1 MSHDEA
7 TDDLITSV
15 DGGVLQVTFNRPK
28 QRNAMTWQ
36 MYQGLY
42 DACERADQDESIRVM
57 VLRGAGG
64 DAFVAG
70 TDIGQFRE
78 FTGEDGVEYEGRI
91 SRILGRLFAV
101 NIPVVAVIDGF
112 CIGGGLGIAAAADIR
127 ICRESA
133 RFGVPIARTLG
144 NCLST
149 STLGALVRLIG
160 QSLTTDLL
168 LTARLMDAAE
178 ALRSGFVTAVADDLD
193 AEAERLTGRLLG
205 NAPLTM
211 WATKESLR
219 RLNAAD
225 SVDDDDIVSRIYGSN
240 DFAGAVDAFLS
251 KAKPEWHG
259 R

>member
-1 MSHDEA
+1 M
-7 TDDLITSV
+7 TDDLIATA
-15 DGGVLQVTFNRPK
+15 DGGVLSVTFNRPK
-28 QRNAMTWQ
+28 QRNAMTWE
-36 MYQGLY
+36 MYQGLF
-42 DACERADQDESIRVM
+42 DACETADNDESIRAM

-78 FTGEDGVEYEGRI
+78 FTGQDGVDYEQRI
-91 SRILGRLFAV
+91 STILGRLMAV
-101 NIPVVAVIDGF
+101 NVPVLAVIDGF
-112 CIGGGLGIAAAADIR
+112 CIGGGLGIAAAADLR
-127 ICRESA
+127 ICSGAA

-168 LTARLMDAAE
+168 LTARLMDSDE
-178 ALRSGFVTAVADDLD
+178 ALRSGFVTAVPDDLD
-193 AEAERLTGRLLG
+193 EEARKLTSRLLS

-219 RLNAAD
+219 RLNDAER
-225 SVDDDDIVSRIYGSN
+225 VDDDDIVSRVYGSD
-240 DFAGAVDAFLS
+240 DFAGAVDAFL
-251 KAKPEWHG
+251 AKTKPQWHG